1 MKKLLA
7 VLVGF
12 LICLTIIPSFIFA
25 AENEGENALDYSTED
40 LFGTFDYNNIES
52 PILFTEE
59 PKVEYRELMQPT
71 NGKLSSR
78 SSIGWKDHT
87 KVSSWTEKS
96 KVFLRWHP
104 AFFGKN
110 YNISYYNFSNSST
123 SISVALGG
131 AYRSVSVSY
140 SPKGSGYSIKANPKK
155 WSRPAIYGD
164 LIATKYRVKSYTGAG
179 KLIST
184 TYVTYYH
191 TTKTY
196 IKILY

>member
-40 LFGTFDYNNIES
+40 LFWTFDDNIIEL

-96 KVFLRWHP
+96 KVSLRWHP
-104 AFFGKN
+104 DFSGKN

-131 AYRSVSVSY
+131 AYGSVSVSY

-164 LIATKYRVKSYTGAG
+164 LIVTKYWVKSYTGAG
-179 KLIST
+179 KIIST

-191 TTKTY
+191 T
-196 IKILY
+196 KILY

>member
-1 MKKLLA
+1 MELL
-7 VLVGF
+7 
-12 LICLTIIPSFIFA
+12 IIIF
-25 AENEGENALDYSTED
+25 
-40 LFGTFDYNNIES
+40 
-52 PILFTEE
+52 LFTEE

-78 SSIGWKDHT
+78 SSIGWKAHT

-96 KVFLRWHP
+96 KVSLCWHP
-104 AFFGKN
+104 DFSGKN

-131 AYRSVSVSY
+131 AYGSVSVSY

-191 TTKTY
+191 TTKAY